1 MALVTIN
8 GQTLEV
14 PDGTNVVEAAASAG
28 VDIPHYCYHP
38 GLPIDGNCRMCLV
51 EVEGARGPQIACNTI
66 LRTTRNKEGEEV
78 PAAVVK
84 TETDA
89 VRQMRQGVMEFL
101 LLNHPI
107 DCPVCD
113 QAGECGLQDY
123 YMEHGKHDHRSVV
136 PKVEK
141 LKAQPIGP
149 NVILDQER
157 CILCSRCVRFTRE
170 VTRTHELVIA
180 GRGDKSRIE
189 VFPGTQLDNDYA
201 TNVVDLCP
209 VGALTSRDF
218 RFKKRVWFLKTA
230 SSICTGCSRGC
241 NVHLDHDGGKA
252 YRYRPRANPDVNRWW
267 MCDRGRF
274 TYKAIHEGRQREAA
288 IGGQQVPFAKATQEL
303 RQLLGTGKVGFV
315 VGAQASLEDM
325 AVVKWLAASIGGRA
339 WGLDWTEP
347 GKEDDFLMKADL
359 TPNRRGFSM
368 IGLET
373 DETSF
378 REALPALSALVTVS
392 VTLPAGIAHA
402 RTAALVTHAA
412 AIPDGAAVVL
422 PVAMHAERHA
432 AYANVDGIVQ
442 HVEPA
447 FEPAGDALPASALL
461 ALQAAGMGHS
471 LPFDR
476 DGVWKRLDAELG
488 VTA

>member
-14 PDGTNVVEAAASAG
+14 PDGTNVIQAAALAG
-28 VDIPHYCYHP
+28 FDIPHYCYHP

-66 LRTTRNKEGEEV
+66 LKATRNKEGVEV
-78 PAAVVK
+78 PAAVVH

-123 YMEHGKHDHRSVV
+123 YMEHGKYNHRSVV

-157 CILCSRCVRFTRE
+157 CILCSRCVRFTRD
-170 VTRTHELVIA
+170 VTKTHELVIA

-218 RFKKRVWFLKTA
+218 RFKKRVWFLQTA
-230 SSICTGCSRGC
+230 ETICTGCSRGC
-241 NVHLDHDGGKA
+241 NVHLDHEGGKA
-252 YRYRPRANPDVNRWW
+252 YRYRPRQNESVNQWW

-274 TYKAIHEGRQREAA
+274 TYKAVNEGRQRDARVGSET
-288 IGGQQVPFAKATQEL
+288 VPFARATQEL
-303 RQLLGTGKVGFV
+303 RQFLTSGKVGFV
-315 VGAQASLEDM
+315 VGGQASLEDI
-325 AVVKWLAASIGGRA
+325 AIAKWLAAALGARL

-359 TPNRRGFSM
+359 TPNRRGLALL
-368 IGLET
+368 GLDA
-373 DETSF
+373 DEAAF
-378 REALPALSALVTVS
+378 RAELPGLSALITLG
-392 VTLPAGIAHA
+392 VTLPEDLVHPRI
-402 RTAALVTHAA
+402 AALVTHAA
-412 AIPDGAAVVL
+412 AVPPGAALVL
-422 PVAMHAERHA
+422 PVAVHAERQA
-432 AYANVDGIVQ
+432 AYVNCDGIIQ
-442 HVEPA
+442 HVQAA
-447 FEPAGDALPASALL
+447 FEPSGDALPASSLL
-461 ALQAAGMGHS
+461 ALQAAGLGHP

-476 DGVWKRLDAELG
+476 DGVWKRLEAELG
-488 VTA
+488 VMA